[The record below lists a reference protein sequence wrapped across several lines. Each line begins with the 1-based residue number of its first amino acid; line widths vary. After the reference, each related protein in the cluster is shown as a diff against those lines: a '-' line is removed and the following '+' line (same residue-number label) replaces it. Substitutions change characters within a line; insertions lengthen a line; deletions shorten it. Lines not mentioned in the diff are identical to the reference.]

1 MIALTLHGLLFIL
14 FSLLFFPSSRVSAH
28 SVRVRYPA
36 LITTQRTTDH
46 TESIFCIFFLFCS
59 FWGDSFIRHCWQILW
74 PVKTNSKDNN
84 RPERHKKGGINIK
97 IEYCPPLKNK
107 KYETTTAGGG
117 SVILTFERGPSSFG
131 HRGTTGRY
139 VCPAFYYFI
148 LTITPLF
155 SYNIRVNLGAMVSSP
170 FLSQSRI
177 GDNISQA
184 EWLGNPHFHAQKEKK
199 NLPVS
204 SVLARFSIDDGPAV
218 IGVNFPMLFFPSFFF
233 YRDTDV

>member
-1 MIALTLHGLLFIL
+1 MFVVLKTYIIQKKSCSCPKFLHISQSEVNGQQQIGRSTV
-14 FSLLFFPSSRVSAH
+14 FSCLPFRSRSCSSVS
-28 SVRVRYPA
+28 
-36 LITTQRTTDH
+36 
-46 TESIFCIFFLFCS
+46 
-59 FWGDSFIRHCWQILW
+59 
-74 PVKTNSKDNN
+74 
-84 RPERHKKGGINIK
+84 GINIK

-184 EWLGNPHFHAQKEKK
+184 E
-199 NLPVS
+199 
-204 SVLARFSIDDGPAV
+204 
-218 IGVNFPMLFFPSFFF
+218 
-233 YRDTDV
+233 